1 MDKEKFRAYFAKES
15 QTKFERDGIQ
25 IARVLSSATE
35 NVTSANLAEDEIQ
48 NLKISNVFDVCL
60 TQPPTFNKWPHK
72 ANLKFISCITSNK
85 RPRRLLSFEIVRC
98 GAY

>member
-1 MDKEKFRAYFAKES
+1 MDKEKFRAYFAKKS

-25 IARVLSSATE
+25 IARVLSLATE

-60 TQPPTFNKWPHK
+60 IQPPTFNK
-72 ANLKFISCITSNK
+72 
-85 RPRRLLSFEIVRC
+85 
-98 GAY
+98 